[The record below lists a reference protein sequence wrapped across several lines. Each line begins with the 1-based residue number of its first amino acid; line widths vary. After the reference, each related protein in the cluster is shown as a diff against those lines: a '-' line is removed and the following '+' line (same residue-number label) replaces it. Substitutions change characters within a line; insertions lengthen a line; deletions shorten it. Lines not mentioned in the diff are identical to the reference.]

1 MGTKE
6 EGRKRNRSYRLV
18 EVMITDPSRYKRF
31 LDSLKLGAT
40 ITAASEAIGV
50 SSSATHRAIKE
61 GGRKEATREL
71 KKIKRDVFKAISGA
85 RVLTE
90 AEIRIADPKWWLV
103 KGPGKLLGNDWEE
116 DIKQHNDNDKALT
129 LSNSDII
136 KGLIVLRRSGISID
150 ELIDSDR
157 IHTLSPNYQGMEQD
171 MPHLPLP
178 SPQASR
184 PDAGLCL
191 PLPTTAP
198 PSVHLERTPTP
209 CIVGAGV
216 NGESSTPISKESPI
230 PPTLPKPKTRRVPV
244 YTLKDGTP
252 LGDYDPPNITKVEP
266 LPKNVKD
273 NIKLTSPK
281 DIGVDGYKNV
291 VEIVQNGDGYS
302 ENSPSIDKTI
312 EGSHDLVA
320 QSCNMENNTGQST
333 EDLLK
338 NLELANQRRSERKMI
353 QQMEQEELEE
363 LEDSLPDG
371 LRRFLLN
378 EGD

>member
-6 EGRKRNRSYRLV
+6 EGKKRNRSYRLV
-18 EVMITDPSRYKRF
+18 EVMVTDPPRYKRF

-61 GGRKEATREL
+61 GGRKEASREL

-90 AEIRIADPKWWLV
+90 AEIRIADPKWWLI
-103 KGPGKLLGNDWEE
+103 KGPGKLLGNDWED
-116 DIKQHNDNDKALT
+116 DIKQHSNDDKALT

-191 PLPTTAP
+191 PLPA
-198 PSVHLERTPTP
+198 PTP
-209 CIVGAGV
+209 WVVGAGV
-216 NGESSTPISKESPI
+216 NGESSNPITKTTPI

-291 VEIVQNGDGYS
+291 VEIVQNGNGCNED
-302 ENSPSIDKTI
+302 SPSIDKTI

-378 EGD
+378 EGN